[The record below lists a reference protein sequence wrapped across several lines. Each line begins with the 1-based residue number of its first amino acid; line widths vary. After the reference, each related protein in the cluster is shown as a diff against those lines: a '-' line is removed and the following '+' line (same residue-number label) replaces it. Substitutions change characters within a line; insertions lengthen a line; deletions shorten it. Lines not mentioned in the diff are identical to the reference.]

1 MLNAYSKTND
11 KKLQCEYRKLREKL
25 ELDFNFFLPSIK
37 SIQEAS
43 HREEIAWYIDRL
55 EGCFRA
61 RNIGDWESK
70 SDHKISNGIDYLD
83 YLIIALKEDAKKP
96 VRKGR

>member
-61 RNIGDWESK
+61 R
-70 SDHKISNGIDYLD
+70 KISNGIDYLD